1 MLLQILFLLFLV
13 ALSAGFIDTLAG
25 GGGMLTI
32 PALLISGLPPESALA
47 TNKLQASFGTVSASW
62 YFIRRGQLNWRALLP
77 AMMLCALGAISGTLL
92 VHYLSSA
99 WLEKIIPL
107 LLMSVALLFI
117 RLPKLGEVEH
127 KARLSLL
134 FFSACIALP
143 IGFYDGFLGPGTGS
157 FFLLALI
164 TLRGLTLQQATIEA
178 KAFNAITN
186 LTSLA
191 IFSLTGNIVW
201 QVGLTMAIGQLIG
214 ARLASGLIM
223 RQGNRLIRPI
233 VVSMSIVMSAIL
245 AYKYWF

>member
-1 MLLQILFLLFLV
+1 M
-13 ALSAGFIDTLAG
+13 
-25 GGGMLTI
+25 
-32 PALLISGLPPESALA
+32 
-47 TNKLQASFGTVSASW
+47 
-62 YFIRRGQLNWRALLP
+62 
-77 AMMLCALGAISGTLL
+77 
-92 VHYLSSA
+92 
-99 WLEKIIPL
+99 
-107 LLMSVALLFI
+107 
-117 RLPKLGEVEH
+117 
-127 KARLSLL
+127 
-134 FFSACIALP
+134 
-143 IGFYDGFLGPGTGS
+143 
-157 FFLLALI
+157 
-164 TLRGLTLQQATIEA
+164 RGLTLQQATIEA